1 MDVGDRCAGICMS
14 HIVCYKNNRENR
26 WMLAIVVWAD
36 A

>member
-1 MDVGDRCAGICMS
+1 MS
-14 HIVCYKNNRENR
+14 HIVCYKNDRENR